1 MNLTQKGG
9 QKMSGKI
16 DRRDFLKKSALGGLG
31 LFAGAKGIGI
41 VGPRS
46 TRAQEPVRILL
57 GTSFSGAYAESGM
70 YTSRGVQL
78 AVRQFGGQVLGRPI
92 QVIERDTPNPP
103 EGVRK
108 AQEAVEKLGANFL
121 VISPSSSTVLAVSEY
136 AAKKGAVLL
145 GHAGSDKITGSACN
159 KFTFRWQVPT
169 WGAVREVVP
178 RIIEEY
184 KANTFYTITPKY
196 VFGEDLLRNTQEV
209 LEQRGKKLLGNA
221 YHPLGNA
228 EYSSHLAQAMAA
240 KADCVLFLNFG
251 GDTVNALKQAVN
263 FGVSKVSRI
272 ACAWGSG
279 ITQMKA
285 LGAKAMEGVIWGL
298 QYFYKI
304 DTPKNRDLVK
314 AFLEEYG
321 EVPPYI
327 AASAYAG
334 MITILECIEKAG
346 TTDPRKVIDVWEGY
360 EYDGITG
367 KEKWR
372 ACDHQCIKNYFS
384 VKCKGPDDMKDPEDF
399 GDIIGYSANFLPCEE
414 TGCKMS

>member
-1 MNLTQKGG
+1 MT
-9 QKMSGKI
+9 SKI
-16 DRRDFLKKSALGGLG
+16 DRRTFIKSSAVGGLG
-31 LFAGAKGIGI
+31 LIAGAKGMGLIA
-41 VGPRS
+41 PRS
-46 TRAQEPVRILL
+46 ARAEQPVKFLL

-70 YTSRGVQL
+70 YTSRGIQL
-78 AVRQFGGQVLGRPI
+78 AVRKFGGRVLGRPI
-92 QVIERDTPNPP
+92 QIIERDTPNPA

-108 AQEAVEKLGANFL
+108 AQEAVERLGVKFL
-121 VISPSSSTVLAVSEY
+121 TISPSSSTVLAVSEY
-136 AAKKGAVLL
+136 AAKKGVVLL

-184 KANTFYTITPKY
+184 KAETFYTITPKY
-196 VFGEDLLRNTQEV
+196 VFGEDLLRNTKEV
-209 LEQRGKKLLGNA
+209 LKARGKQLLGNS

-228 EYSSHLAQAMAA
+228 EYSSHLAKAMAA

-263 FGVSKVSRI
+263 FGVKKVSRI

-285 LGAKAMEGVIWGL
+285 LGAKAMEDVIWGL

-304 DTPKNRDLVK
+304 DTPKNRELVA
-314 AFLEEYG
+314 AFREEYG

-327 AASAYAG
+327 AASAYSG
-334 MITILECIEKAG
+334 MITMLECIERAG
-346 TTDPRKVIDVWEGY
+346 STEPQKVIKAWEDY

-367 KEKWR
+367 GEKWR
-372 ACDHQCIKNYFS
+372 ACNHQLIKHYFS
-384 VKCKGPDDMKDPEDF
+384 VKCKGPEAMKGPEDF
-399 GDIIGYSANFLPCEE
+399 GDIIGYSKNFLPCEE